1 MTNQPDELESILQ
14 HADECYASEDYSGA
28 IEALTSA
35 ADITDRHPT
44 ILRALGT
51 QLFLS
56 ERYTWS
62 RIIFD
67 ELTTVHPQN
76 VDDHILYALAAFH
89 DEDSDSCAAALQ
101 SALALNEDNHIA
113 LKFTADLD
121 VREERFEDAI
131 GKYELIA
138 EKYGIS
144 PESLHALAFCQYKT
158 GDQARAM
165 DTYQQLI
172 AFNEQDELAKNNLKA
187 IESKQL
193 NSAKTDDEPTKSVTA
208 NKAHDEETPLDR
220 AEFFNQAGNNEAALK
235 ELESAVLKEPQNQSL
250 VEGLGAMYFNAKDYE
265 NARKQFRHLIELTP
279 ADATAYVK
287 LSAGSYH
294 LGQIQV

>member
-1 MTNQPDELESILQ
+1 MTNQPDEFESILQ
-14 HADECYASEDYSGA
+14 HADECYTSEDYSGT

-89 DEDSDSCAAALQ
+89 DEFDSCAAALL

-113 LKFTADLD
+113 LKFTADWMF
-121 VREERFEDAI
+121 VRRFEDAI

-138 EKYGIS
+138 EKYRIS
-144 PESLHALAFCQYKT
+144 PESLLGLCQYKT
-158 GDQARAM
+158 GNKAGAM

-172 AFNEQDELAKNNLKA
+172 AFNEQGELAKQFESNR
-187 IESKQL
+187 IEQSDYE
-193 NSAKTDDEPTKSVTA
+193 KTAAEPVKSVVE
-208 NKAHDEETPLDR
+208 NKAQTRNSLDR

-265 NARKQFRHLIELTP
+265 NARNNPSLTN
-279 ADATAYVK
+279 
-287 LSAGSYH
+287 
-294 LGQIQV
+294 

>member
-51 QLFLS
+51 QFFLS

-144 PESLHALAFCQYKT
+144 PEFLHALAFCQYKT
-158 GDQARAM
+158 GDHCKG
-165 DTYQQLI
+165 YGYL
-172 AFNEQDELAKNNLKA
+172 
-187 IESKQL
+187 
-193 NSAKTDDEPTKSVTA
+193 P
-208 NKAHDEETPLDR
+208 
-220 AEFFNQAGNNEAALK
+220 
-235 ELESAVLKEPQNQSL
+235 AVDCFQ
-250 VEGLGAMYFNAKDYE
+250 
-265 NARKQFRHLIELTP
+265 RTR
-279 ADATAYVK
+279 
-287 LSAGSYH
+287 
-294 LGQIQV
+294 